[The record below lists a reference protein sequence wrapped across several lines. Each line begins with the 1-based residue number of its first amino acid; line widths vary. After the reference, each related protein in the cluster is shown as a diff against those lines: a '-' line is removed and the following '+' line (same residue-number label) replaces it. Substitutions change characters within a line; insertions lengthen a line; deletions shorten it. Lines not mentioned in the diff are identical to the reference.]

1 MLLVSWTDPSEPAD
15 ERKGLEPGLLQL
27 ALNGASIHQGMLTT
41 GILLRKKAF
50 KN

>member
-15 ERKGLEPGLLQL
+15 ERKGFEPGLQL